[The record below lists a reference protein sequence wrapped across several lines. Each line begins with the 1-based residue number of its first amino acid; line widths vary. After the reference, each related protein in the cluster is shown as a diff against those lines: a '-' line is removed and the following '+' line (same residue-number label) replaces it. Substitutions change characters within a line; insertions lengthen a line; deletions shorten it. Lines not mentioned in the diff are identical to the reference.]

1 MKPPAKAP
9 SPERRPRAQAVDVS
23 AHATLHTLVSRHCQA
38 AVIGKKK
45 MTNSMTLGMYLFWF
59 YSLLISVTLTY
70 SASPVA

>member
-1 MKPPAKAP
+1 MTERLNNNIMKPSAEAP

-45 MTNSMTLGMYLFWF
+45 KNLQKILSFHF
-59 YSLLISVTLTY
+59 VI
-70 SASPVA
+70 